1 LGIFSSNFLFYNN
14 IKSHFL
20 NNKAYV
26 PKRFEKKPNMT
37 NARMVF
43 LPRATA
49 PASID
54 WRNNDGKNYVQAIED

>member
-1 LGIFSSNFLFYNN
+1 M
-14 IKSHFL
+14 

-54 WRNNDGKNYVQAIED
+54 WRNNNGKNYVQAIKD